1 MERLVL
7 LLALALPY
15 EGVFAFVRPAG
26 VRPSSRRSMAYFEE
40 ALPVIDNFYQTQP
53 YIAAFLT
60 CSVKASAADLL
71 AQSRQLGQGL
81 LASTTGGSR
90 NEVALPQPVV
100 VPATPKYGQAI
111 MESADASDGLDLQ
124 RNLGFICYGGVYQGL
139 AQQYLFTTFYP
150 NCFPML
156 SGWTSVFAQ
165 VALDMSVVG
174 PLICLP
180 LAYVVKAFFTGA
192 GLASSAPPQ
201 LLSTQKLSSL
211 KDTAVLG
218 DLVSDLATFSIASVT
233 AGLDKYK
240 KDIMNE
246 SLLLKYWALWI
257 PVQLLTFGVI
267 PPHFRVLFVAMFSFV
282 WVIILST
289 IAASTPKAEQ
299 QSVSA

>member
-1 MERLVL
+1 
-7 LLALALPY
+7 
-15 EGVFAFVRPAG
+15 
-26 VRPSSRRSMAYFEE
+26 MAYFDE

-81 LASTTGGSR
+81 LSSTTSSR
-90 NEVALPQPVV
+90 NEVQAAPQQPPVLAQPVV
-100 VPATPKYGQAI
+100 FTPKYDQAL
-111 MESADASDGLDLQ
+111 MESSDANDGLDLQ
-124 RNLGFICYGGVYQGL
+124 RNLGFICYGGIYQGL

-150 NCFPML
+150 NCFPGL

-192 GLASSAPPQ
+192 GLASSGAAPPH
-201 LLSTQKLSSL
+201 LLPCRKLSL
-211 KDTAVLG
+211 KDTQGLEQF
-218 DLVSDLATFSIASVT
+218 VSDIATFSLASVT
-233 AGLDKYK
+233 AGLDKYR
-240 KDIMNE
+240 KDVLNE

-267 PPHFRVLFVAMFSFV
+267 PPHYRVLFVAMFSFV

-289 IAASTPKAEQ
+289 IAASTPKPEQ